1 LNSFEWKKGAG
12 LGFLILVGNFSRQGA
27 KAQTVDKVDGMDFID
42 IWLFGPLEHDF
53 EKSQR

>member
-1 LNSFEWKKGAG
+1 LNGKKEAE

-27 KAQTVDKVDGMDFID
+27 KAQTLDKVDGMDLID
-42 IWLFGPLEHDF
+42 IWLFGPLEHNL